1 MNGFRTLILEA
12 AGANAVD
19 GGEAA
24 LELGG
29 RRLNLVS
36 PEEGFIGVEDG
47 SDWSRGGAESYC
59 CSGII
64 VYTDI
69 DGSRLSR
76 RVFAKAYAGFTI
88 GISVEERVATW
99 QERAAVLS
107 GAGISVCVIYSAFK
121 GVLLEEFVPWTLAE
135 YLEVRQD
142 IDSWRQMAQRLARLA
157 QDLDGLR
164 VHPVALVPDL
174 RTDGSRICVVDFGED
189 LGEVPGQSMVP
200 DYCFSLMRTELLN
213 FGLERMIEW
222 M

>member
-1 MNGFRTLILEA
+1 MDGFRTLILEA

-19 GGEAA
+19 GGAA

-47 SDWSRGGAESYC
+47 SDWSLGGAESYC

-64 VYTDI
+64 AYTDI
-69 DGSRLSR
+69 GGNRLSR
-76 RVFAKAYAGFTI
+76 RVLAKAYTGLTL

-99 QERAAVLS
+99 QKRAAVLS
-107 GAGISVCVIYSAFK
+107 GAGISVCGIYSAFR
-121 GVLLEEFVPWTLAE
+121 GVLLEEFVPWTLVE
-135 YLEVRQD
+135 YLEARPD
-142 IDSWRQMAQRLARLA
+142 IDLWRQMAQCLVRLA

-164 VHPVALVPDL
+164 VHPVALVADL

-189 LGEVPGQSMVP
+189 LGAVPGQSMRP
-200 DYCFSLMRTELLN
+200 DYCFSVIRTELVMY
-213 FGLERMIEW
+213 GLEGMIEW